1 MMRGQLNFTLNYKKL
16 HTVVQLVQNT
26 QLEWYLEMTKN
37 IRKIII
43 RQDGMMLV
51 SVMIIAAVLILIG
64 FSIANL
70 TISQYSISNKKTFN
84 ANALMVA
91 EAGIEQS
98 VKQINED
105 GDFTGYT
112 TDQVFFDN
120 ATQGKG
126 VFTTSVA
133 DDPGDTNAKI
143 ITSTGNVYRYNKP
156 TQVVSSHLVKVT
168 IVGTGSTG
176 YSVHTGPGGL
186 ILGGSANITNSDVFV
201 NGTITLNGAAKIGT
215 YAQPL
220 EVKVANQACPT
231 GASPG
236 PTYPQ
241 VCASGQPISTAW
253 STAIY
258 GTVCATHQTSN
269 NYPSGNPSGNILPGS
284 TGLGLQIG
292 CTAPPVAPPS
302 YDKAAQVAAVTT
314 TVAGNNI
321 NYNCSSWQNP
331 NGFVRTWPANI
342 KLTGNVNWQS
352 SCDLTITGD
361 AYITGNLNIGGAAK
375 IRVANSVGTD
385 RPVVIV
391 DGTITTGGSAQMIA
405 NASGTGIHFI
415 SFKASASCNP
425 NCVTLTGNDLKTSQN
440 QTTVNVGGA
449 ANLPG
454 MIFQSYWGKIVLG
467 GSGNMGSA
475 IGQTVD
481 LSGAGTITFGTALS
495 SGDKTWTITS
505 YQQKFNN

>member
-1 MMRGQLNFTLNYKKL
+1 MIKTSHKL
-16 HTVVQLVQNT
+16 LKQQN
-26 QLEWYLEMTKN
+26 
-37 IRKIII
+37 
-43 RQDGMMLV
+43 GMMLV
-51 SVMIIAAVLILIG
+51 SIMIIASVLILIG
-64 FSIANL
+64 FSIASL
-70 TISQYSISNKKTFN
+70 TISQYSISNNKIFN
-84 ANALMVA
+84 ANALLVA

-105 GDFTGYT
+105 GDFIGYAS
-112 TDQVFFDN
+112 DQVFFDN
-120 ATQGKG
+120 PTQGKG
-126 VFTTSVA
+126 SFVTTIT

-143 ITSTGNVYRYNKP
+143 ITSTSKITRHNKP
-156 TQVVSSHLVKVT
+156 EQVMGSHIVKVT

-176 YSVHTGPGGL
+176 YSVHSGPGGL

-201 NGTITLNGAAKIGT
+201 NGTITMNGASKIGT

-231 GASPG
+231 GNNPG

-241 VCASGQPISTAW
+241 LCASGQPISTAW

-269 NYPSGNPSGNILPGS
+269 NYPSNNPSGNILPGS
-284 TGLGLQIG
+284 TGLGLQLG
-292 CTAPPVAPPS
+292 CTAPPVTPPS
-302 YDKAAQVAAVTT
+302 YDKATHVSAVTS
-314 TVAGNNI
+314 TVPSNNI
-321 NYNCSSWQNP
+321 NYDCSRWQNP

-342 KLTGNVNWQS
+342 KVTGNVSWTS

-405 NASGTGIHFI
+405 NSSGTGIHFI
-415 SFKASASCNP
+415 SFKSSGSCNP
-425 NCVTLTGNDLKTSQN
+425 NCTNLTGNDLKTSQN

-454 MIFQSYWGKIVLG
+454 MIFQAYWGKIVLG

-475 IGQTVD
+475 IGQTID
-481 LSGAGTITFGTALS
+481 MSGAGTVTFGTALS

>member
-1 MMRGQLNFTLNYKKL
+1 M
-16 HTVVQLVQNT
+16 QNI
-26 QLEWYLEMTKN
+26 QQEWYLEMIKQVQKLTKQQN
-37 IRKIII
+37 
-43 RQDGMMLV
+43 GMMLV
-51 SVMIIAAVLILIG
+51 SIMIIASVLILIS

-70 TISQYSISNKKTFN
+70 TISQYSISNKKVYN
-84 ANALMVA
+84 SNALMVA

-105 GDFTGYT
+105 SNFVGYS

-120 ATQGKG
+120 ANQGKG
-126 VFTTSVA
+126 TFTTTIT
-133 DDPGDTNAKI
+133 DDPSDTNAKI
-143 ITSTGNVYRYNKP
+143 ITSTSKIARYNRP
-156 TQVVSSHLVKVT
+156 ANIISSHVVKVT

-176 YSVHTGPGGL
+176 YSVHSGPGGL
-186 ILGGSANITNSDVFV
+186 ILGGSSNITNSDVYV

-220 EVKVANQACPT
+220 NVKVANQACPT

-241 VCASGQPISTAW
+241 VCTSGQPISTAW

-269 NYPSGNPSGNILPGS
+269 NYPSNNPSGNILPGS
-284 TGLGLQIG
+284 TGLGLQLG
-292 CTAPPVAPPS
+292 CIAPPVTTPS
-302 YDKAAQVAAVTT
+302 YDKASQVSAVTT

-321 NYNCSSWQNP
+321 NYNCSQWKNP
-331 NGFVRTWPANI
+331 GGFVRTWPANI
-342 KLTGNVNWQS
+342 KLTGNVSWSS

-375 IRVANSVGTD
+375 IRVADSVGND

-415 SFKASASCNP
+415 SFKSSGSCNP
-425 NCVTLTGNDLKTSQN
+425 NCVNLTGNDLKTSQN

-475 IGQTVD
+475 IGQTID
-481 LSGAGTITFGTALS
+481 MSGAGTITFGTALS